1 MQLYTTTASEFSPLQ
16 NNLRRNV
23 SHPTADKSVGEVNK
37 SLSVSR
43 RYSNNEKNTFHR
55 PCFLTYAV
63 RICSC
68 ILQGNRQR
76 RTEHRPP
83 HSAVSETA
91 APTDTPA
98 AAPETEAP
106 TADPYPRPDPVTVEW
121 LAGEMQ
127 RRYYVGCMNLELMDF
142 SDIMDRNEDTD
153 LFFWDNQLEID
164 LKKLGRGYN
173 FVNVTIEEAYVKQ
186 IVDETETEITAD
198 VAVFTMHPA
207 PSIPES
213 GTGMDFRITVDKQRM
228 VIISYSE
235 PNICATR
242 YSDRLLPLAS
252 NYRREGLTWQ
262 EANKKAYEEIYA
274 EFVIFATTYPRQ
286 TPQG

>member
-1 MQLYTTTASEFSPLQ
+1 MKKIL
-16 NNLRRNV
+16 
-23 SHPTADKSVGEVNK
+23 
-37 SLSVSR
+37 SLSLVFVLVLSAFVLA
-43 RYSNNEKNTFHR
+43 SCKGTDKDAHNT
-55 PCFLTYAV
+55 A
-63 RICSC
+63 
-68 ILQGNRQR
+68 
-76 RTEHRPP
+76 PP

-91 APTDTPA
+91 APTETPT

-106 TADPYPRPDPVTVEW
+106 TADPNPRPDPVTVEW

-262 EANKKAYEEIYA
+262 EANKKAYEELYA
-274 EFVIFATTYPRQ
+274 EFADCASRHPRQ

>member
-1 MQLYTTTASEFSPLQ
+1 MKRTLSIVLVFSLMLSAFVLASCKGTDKDAQNTA
-16 NNLRRNV
+16 
-23 SHPTADKSVGEVNK
+23 
-37 SLSVSR
+37 
-43 RYSNNEKNTFHR
+43 
-55 PCFLTYAV
+55 
-63 RICSC
+63 
-68 ILQGNRQR
+68 
-76 RTEHRPP
+76 PP
-83 HSAVSETA
+83 HSAASETA
-91 APTDTPA
+91 APTETPT

-106 TADPYPRPDPVTVEW
+106 TADPNPRPDPVTVEW

-153 LFFWDNQLEID
+153 LFFWDNQFAID
-164 LKKLGRGYN
+164 RIKFDPDDK
-173 FVNVTIEEAYVKQ
+173 FTAVTIEEAYVKQ
-186 IVDETETEITAD
+186 IVNETESEITAD
-198 VAVFTMHPA
+198 VYILTRHPT
-207 PSIPES
+207 PSLPRS
-213 GTGMDFRITVDKQRM
+213 CTGMDFRITVDKQRM

-274 EFVIFATTYPRQ
+274 EFVIFATTYPNQ

>member
-1 MQLYTTTASEFSPLQ
+1 MKKIL
-16 NNLRRNV
+16 
-23 SHPTADKSVGEVNK
+23 
-37 SLSVSR
+37 SLSLVFVLVLSAFVLAACKGT
-43 RYSNNEKNTFHR
+43 NDKDAQNT
-55 PCFLTYAV
+55 A
-63 RICSC
+63 
-68 ILQGNRQR
+68 
-76 RTEHRPP
+76 PP
-83 HSAVSETA
+83 HSAASETA
-91 APTDTPA
+91 APTETPT

-106 TADPYPRPDPVTVEW
+106 TADPNPRPDPVTVEW

-153 LFFWDNQLEID
+153 LFFWDNQIAID
-164 LKKLGRGYN
+164 RMKFNPDYN
-173 FVNVTIEEAYVKQ
+173 FTAVFIKEVYVKQ

-198 VAVFTMHPA
+198 VYVLTRHPT
-207 PSIPES
+207 PSLPRS
-213 GTGMDFRITVDKQRM
+213 CTGMDFRITVDKQRM

-262 EANKKAYEEIYA
+262 EATKKAYEEIYA
-274 EFVIFATTYPRQ
+274 EFVIFATTYPKQ

>member
-1 MQLYTTTASEFSPLQ
+1 MKKIL
-16 NNLRRNV
+16 
-23 SHPTADKSVGEVNK
+23 
-37 SLSVSR
+37 SLSLVFVLVLSAFVLA
-43 RYSNNEKNTFHR
+43 SCKGTNDKDAQNT
-55 PCFLTYAV
+55 A
-63 RICSC
+63 
-68 ILQGNRQR
+68 
-76 RTEHRPP
+76 PP

-106 TADPYPRPDPVTVEW
+106 TADPNPRPDPVTVEW

-164 LKKLGRGYN
+164 RMMLDLKDNYI
-173 FVNVTIEEAYVKQ
+173 NVTVEETAIKN
-186 IVDETETEITAD
+186 IVNETETAITAD
-198 VAVFTMHPA
+198 VYVYTSHPSSDQ
-207 PSIPES
+207 PLS
-213 GTGMDFRITVDKQRM
+213 GIGMSFRITVDKERM
-228 VIISYSE
+228 VIIAYSE
-235 PNICATR
+235 PDLCATL
-242 YSDRLLPLAS
+242 YNDWLSWLAS
-252 NYRREGLTWQ
+252 NYRKEGMTWQ

-274 EFVIFATTYPRQ
+274 EYVYEATAYPRQ

>member
-1 MQLYTTTASEFSPLQ
+1 MKRFFSIILALLSAFVLASCKGTDKDAQNTA
-16 NNLRRNV
+16 
-23 SHPTADKSVGEVNK
+23 
-37 SLSVSR
+37 
-43 RYSNNEKNTFHR
+43 
-55 PCFLTYAV
+55 
-63 RICSC
+63 
-68 ILQGNRQR
+68 
-76 RTEHRPP
+76 PP
-83 HSAVSETA
+83 HSAASETA
-91 APTDTPA
+91 APTETPA

-106 TADPYPRPDPVTVEW
+106 TADPNPRPDPVTVEW

-235 PNICATR
+235 PNLCATL
-242 YSDRLLPLAS
+242 YNDRLRPLAS
-252 NYRREGLTWQ
+252 NYRSEGLTWQ
-262 EANKKAYEEIYA
+262 EANKKAYKELYA
-274 EFVIFATTYPRQ
+274 EFAGCASRHPRQ

>member
-1 MQLYTTTASEFSPLQ
+1 MKRFLSIILALLSAFVLASCKGTNDKDAQNTA
-16 NNLRRNV
+16 
-23 SHPTADKSVGEVNK
+23 
-37 SLSVSR
+37 
-43 RYSNNEKNTFHR
+43 
-55 PCFLTYAV
+55 
-63 RICSC
+63 
-68 ILQGNRQR
+68 
-76 RTEHRPP
+76 PP
-83 HSAVSETA
+83 HSAASETA

-106 TADPYPRPDPVTVEW
+106 TADPNPRPDPVTVEW

-164 LKKLGRGYN
+164 LKKLGQGYN

-186 IVDETETEITAD
+186 IVDETEAEITAD
-198 VAVFTMHPA
+198 VAVFTMHPG

-235 PNICATR
+235 PNICDSI
-242 YSDRLLPLAS
+242 YNNRLRPLAS

-262 EANKKAYEEIYA
+262 EANKKAYEELYA
-274 EFVIFATTYPRQ
+274 EFADYASSYPRE

>member
-1 MQLYTTTASEFSPLQ
+1 MKRFLSIILALLSAFVLASCKGTNDKDAQNTA
-16 NNLRRNV
+16 
-23 SHPTADKSVGEVNK
+23 
-37 SLSVSR
+37 
-43 RYSNNEKNTFHR
+43 
-55 PCFLTYAV
+55 
-63 RICSC
+63 
-68 ILQGNRQR
+68 
-76 RTEHRPP
+76 PP

-106 TADPYPRPDPVTVEW
+106 TADPNPRPDPVTVEW

-153 LFFWDNQLEID
+153 LFFWDNQFAID
-164 LKKLGRGYN
+164 RIKFDPDDK
-173 FVNVTIEEAYVKQ
+173 FTAVTIEEAYVKQ
-186 IVDETETEITAD
+186 IVNETESEITAD
-198 VAVFTMHPA
+198 VAVFTRHPT

-213 GTGMDFRITVDKQRM
+213 GIGMDFQITVDKQRM

-235 PNICATR
+235 PNICDSI
-242 YSDRLLPLAS
+242 YNNRLRPLAS

-262 EANKKAYEEIYA
+262 EANKKAYEELYA
-274 EFVIFATTYPRQ
+274 EFADYASSYPRE

>member
-1 MQLYTTTASEFSPLQ
+1 MKRTLSIVLVFVLLLSAFVLASCKGTDKDAQNTA
-16 NNLRRNV
+16 
-23 SHPTADKSVGEVNK
+23 
-37 SLSVSR
+37 
-43 RYSNNEKNTFHR
+43 
-55 PCFLTYAV
+55 
-63 RICSC
+63 
-68 ILQGNRQR
+68 
-76 RTEHRPP
+76 PP
-83 HSAVSETA
+83 HSAASETA

-164 LKKLGRGYN
+164 LKKLGQGYN

-235 PNICATR
+235 PNICDSI
-242 YSDRLLPLAS
+242 YNNRLRPLAS

-262 EANKKAYEEIYA
+262 EANKKAYEELYA
-274 EFVIFATTYPRQ
+274 EFADYASSYPRE

>member
-1 MQLYTTTASEFSPLQ
+1 MKRTLSIVLVLSLMLSAFVLASCKGTDKDAQNTA
-16 NNLRRNV
+16 
-23 SHPTADKSVGEVNK
+23 
-37 SLSVSR
+37 
-43 RYSNNEKNTFHR
+43 
-55 PCFLTYAV
+55 
-63 RICSC
+63 
-68 ILQGNRQR
+68 
-76 RTEHRPP
+76 PP

-106 TADPYPRPDPVTVEW
+106 TADPNPRPDPVTVEW

-153 LFFWDNQLEID
+153 LFFWDNQLEIAWR
-164 LKKLGRGYN
+164 KLGREDN

-186 IVDETETEITAD
+186 IVNETESEITAD
-198 VAVFTMHPA
+198 VYVFTRHPTY
-207 PSIPES
+207 SFDDDGS
-213 GTGMDFRITVDKQRM
+213 DRGFQITVDKQRM

-235 PNICATR
+235 PNLCATL
-242 YSDRLLPLAS
+242 YNDRLRPLAS
-252 NYRREGLTWQ
+252 NYRSEGLTWQ
-262 EANKKAYEEIYA
+262 EANKKAYEELYA
-274 EFVIFATTYPRQ
+274 EFADYASSYPRE

>member
-1 MQLYTTTASEFSPLQ
+1 MDPDSYLCRLADLFDGVTVTAPTMGAIIAILLAVLLLYASGFVSASEIAFF
-16 NNLRRNV
+16 
-23 SHPTADKSVGEVNK
+23 
-37 SLSVSR
+37 SLSPVDLSEIEEGKHTSDR
-43 RYSNNEKNTFHR
+43 RISALLNDSERLLATILISN
-55 PCFLTYAV
+55 
-63 RICSC
+63 
-68 ILQGNRQR
+68 
-76 RTEHRPP
+76 
-83 HSAVSETA
+83 
-91 APTDTPA
+91 
-98 AAPETEAP
+98 
-106 TADPYPRPDPVTVEW
+106 
-121 LAGEMQ
+121 
-127 RRYYVGCMNLELMDF
+127 
-142 SDIMDRNEDTD
+142 
-153 LFFWDNQLEID
+153 
-164 LKKLGRGYN
+164 N

-262 EANKKAYEEIYA
+262 EADKKAYEELYA
-274 EFVIFATTYPRQ
+274 ETVAFASNHPKQ

>member
-1 MQLYTTTASEFSPLQ
+1 MKRTLSIVLVLSLMLSAFVLASCKGTDKDAQNTA
-16 NNLRRNV
+16 
-23 SHPTADKSVGEVNK
+23 
-37 SLSVSR
+37 
-43 RYSNNEKNTFHR
+43 
-55 PCFLTYAV
+55 
-63 RICSC
+63 
-68 ILQGNRQR
+68 
-76 RTEHRPP
+76 PP

-106 TADPYPRPDPVTVEW
+106 TADPNPRPDPVTVEW

-235 PNICATR
+235 PNICDSI
-242 YSDRLLPLAS
+242 YNNRLRPLAS

-262 EANKKAYEEIYA
+262 EANKKAYEELYA
-274 EFVIFATTYPRQ
+274 EFADYASSYPRE

>member
-1 MQLYTTTASEFSPLQ
+1 MKRTLSIVLVLSLMLSAFVLASCKGTNDKDAQNTA
-16 NNLRRNV
+16 
-23 SHPTADKSVGEVNK
+23 
-37 SLSVSR
+37 
-43 RYSNNEKNTFHR
+43 
-55 PCFLTYAV
+55 
-63 RICSC
+63 
-68 ILQGNRQR
+68 
-76 RTEHRPP
+76 PP
-83 HSAVSETA
+83 HSAASETA
-91 APTDTPA
+91 APTETPT

-153 LFFWDNQLEID
+153 LFFWDNQFAID
-164 LKKLGRGYN
+164 RIKFDPDDK
-173 FVNVTIEEAYVKQ
+173 FTAVTIEEAYVKQ
-186 IVDETETEITAD
+186 IVNETEAEITAD
-198 VAVFTMHPA
+198 VYVFTRHPT
-207 PSIPES
+207 PSIPRS

-235 PNICATR
+235 PFG
-242 YSDRLLPLAS
+242 YSTIYTARLLPLAS

-262 EANKKAYEEIYA
+262 EANKKAYEELYA
-274 EFVIFATTYPRQ
+274 EFADYASRYPRE

>member
-1 MQLYTTTASEFSPLQ
+1 MKKIL
-16 NNLRRNV
+16 
-23 SHPTADKSVGEVNK
+23 
-37 SLSVSR
+37 SLSLVFVLVLSAFVLA
-43 RYSNNEKNTFHR
+43 SCKGTDKDAHNT
-55 PCFLTYAV
+55 A
-63 RICSC
+63 
-68 ILQGNRQR
+68 
-76 RTEHRPP
+76 PP

-164 LKKLGRGYN
+164 LKKLGQGYN

-198 VAVFTMHPA
+198 VYVFTSHPN
-207 PSIPES
+207 PTLSMS
-213 GTGMDFRITVDKQRM
+213 GIGMDFRITVDKQRM

-235 PNICATR
+235 PNICDSI
-242 YSDRLLPLAS
+242 YNNRLLPLAS

-262 EANKKAYEEIYA
+262 EANKKAYEELYA
-274 EFVIFATTYPRQ
+274 EFADYASNHPRQ